1 MSSNGNFQ
9 VILSLLMKMTTG
21 SSKIFIKMSA
31 ATQVKPV
38 VIDVWLKHSFQ
49 QNSNEI
55 LVSNAAILWDITQ

>member
-1 MSSNGNFQ
+1 
-9 VILSLLMKMTTG
+9 MTTG